1 MTGMHRTTGVEI
13 DGEED
18 IAQSVGDILS
28 TPIGALVGRR
38 DYGSLVP
45 ELVDKPMTG
54 PNILRLFAASALA
67 IARWENRIRVTRVGL
82 VPGERP
88 GSAALS
94 IEAKRKGATTS
105 NGLTRFLLPLL
116 R

>member
-1 MTGMHRTTGVEI
+1 MSGMHRTTGVEI

-18 IAQSVGDILS
+18 ITQSVNDILS
-28 TPIGALVGRR
+28 TPVGSLVGRR

-45 ELVDKPMTG
+45 DIIDKPMTG

-67 IARWENRIRVTRVGL
+67 IARWEDRIRITRVGL
-82 VPGERP
+82 VTGERP

-94 IEAKRKGATTS
+94 IEAKRKGASTGNS
-105 NGLTRFLLPLL
+105 LTRILLPLIA
-116 R
+116 